1 MMTFSKAAA
10 YSRLA
15 AATLALVW
23 TAFTLEA
30 SPAKAETT
38 LTVVDGIDVKDWDP
52 AVAYGHESYVLNNIY
67 DPLTRYNT
75 KEGKLEPALATS
87 WSVSDDG
94 LAWTF
99 KLRPNVKFHS
109 GAPVTAGA
117 IKTMLDRNIKMNQG
131 AQYLWGGATVTA
143 PDDATLI
150 VKTKDPLPIDLVSS
164 ASYAAMVYSP
174 AAAEKGNEW
183 FQKGNADGTGPYKLT
198 QWVPNQQIVLEKNAD
213 YWGGWK
219 GGEADRII
227 VRIVSEV
234 STQLQMLRSGEADMT
249 FATIPFDMVGTL
261 QQDPN
266 IKIDVVDSWQYLPA
280 PINTQLPPT
289 NNLKFRQALTH
300 IMDYETVS
308 KQIYAGLASV
318 PEGPTPMAMPG
329 AKKYDMP
336 KFDLAMAKQLLQDSG
351 VPQDQWKITWVA
363 YGGVDVLKN
372 IALLFQA
379 DAAKVGVKVEI
390 MQGEWG
396 VMWDKQKHLET
407 SFNVFPFR
415 NWPDYATVNPVALF
429 ESDQQSSFNLSHY
442 VVPAVDKLIG
452 DGTKLEA
459 VDKAACAQAWQKAYQ
474 QVLDD
479 AAAMFIADTKRI
491 IAHRANLEGVT
502 TDPAY
507 ETVLFRYL
515 HRSGG

>member
-1 MMTFSKAAA
+1 MTIL
-10 YSRLA
+10 SRLGA
-15 AATLALVW
+15 ALALACAVF
-23 TAFTLEA
+23 AVHPAPA
-30 SPAKAETT
+30 SAYT

-75 KEGKLEPALATS
+75 KERKLEPALATS

-109 GAPVTAGA
+109 GAPMTAGA

-143 PDDATLI
+143 PDDSTLVI
-150 VKTKDPLPIDLVSS
+150 KTKDPLPIDLVSS
-164 ASYAAMVYSP
+164 ASYAAMIYSP
-174 AAAEKGNEW
+174 AAAAAGNAW
-183 FQKGNADGTGPYKLT
+183 FQKGNADGTGPYKLA
-198 QWVPNQQIVLEKNAD
+198 QWIPNQQIVLERNRD

-219 GGEADRII
+219 GDEADRII
-227 VRIVSEV
+227 IRIVSEV

-249 FATIPFDMVGTL
+249 FATIPFDMIGTL
-261 QQDPN
+261 TKDPN
-266 IKIDVVDSWQYLPA
+266 IKVEVVDSWQYLPA
-280 PINTQLPPT
+280 PINVQLAPT

-300 IMDYETVS
+300 IMDYDTVA

-318 PEGPTPMAMPG
+318 PEGPTPMALPG
-329 AKKYDMP
+329 AIKYDMP
-336 KFDLAMAKQLLQDSG
+336 KFDLDLAKKLLAESG

-372 IALLFQA
+372 VALLFQA

-390 MQGEWG
+390 VQGEWG

-415 NWPDYATVNPVALF
+415 NWPDYATIQPESLF
-429 ESDQQSSFNLSHY
+429 ETQKENVSFNLSHY
-442 VVPAVDKLIG
+442 SDPEVDKLIEE
-452 DGTKLEA
+452 GTKLEA
-459 VDKAACAQAWQKAYQ
+459 VDKKACYKAWQQAYQ
-474 QVLDD
+474 KVIDD

-507 ETVLFRYL
+507 ETVFFRFL
-515 HRSGG
+515 HRAAS

>member
-1 MMTFSKAAA
+1 MKIIA
-10 YSRLA
+10 RL
-15 AATLALVW
+15 TALLVLVSG
-23 TAFTLEA
+23 AFAVHA
-30 SPAKAETT
+30 SAAKAYD
-38 LTVVDGIDVKDWDP
+38 LTIVDGIDVKDWDP

-94 LAWTF
+94 KQWTF
-99 KLRPNVKFHS
+99 KLRPGVKFHS
-109 GAPVTAGA
+109 GAPMTAPGLK
-117 IKTMLDRNIKMNQG
+117 IMLDRNIKMNQG
-131 AQYLWGGATVTA
+131 AQYLWGGATVSA
-143 PDDATLI
+143 PDDLTLVI
-150 VKTKDPLPIDLVSS
+150 TTKDPLPIDLVSS
-164 ASYAAMVYSP
+164 ASYAAMIYSP
-174 AAAEKGNEW
+174 DAAAKGNEW
-183 FQKGNADGTGPYKLT
+183 FQKGNADGTGPYKLV
-198 QWVPNQQIVLEKNAD
+198 QWIPNQQIVLERNKD

-219 GGEADRII
+219 GNEADRII

-249 FATIPFDMVGTL
+249 FATIPFDMVNTL
-261 QQDPN
+261 KQDPN
-266 IKIDVVDSWQYLPA
+266 IKVEVVDSWQYLPA
-280 PINTQLPPT
+280 PINTQLAPT

-308 KQIYAGLASV
+308 KQLYAGLASV

-329 AKKYDMP
+329 AAKYDMP
-336 KFDLAMAKQLLQDSG
+336 KFDLDLAKKLLDESG
-351 VPQDQWKITWVA
+351 VPKDQWKITWVA

-379 DAAKVGVKVEI
+379 DAAKVGVKVDI
-390 MQGEWG
+390 QQGEWG

-415 NWPDYATVNPVALF
+415 NWPDYATVAPNAMF
-429 ESDQQSSFNLSHY
+429 ESNQQSSFNLAHY
-442 VVPAVDKLIG
+442 VNPEVDKLIEA
-452 DGTKLEA
+452 GTKEEA
-459 VDKAACAQAWQKAYQ
+459 VDKAACARDWQKAYQ
-474 QVLDD
+474 QVIDD

-491 IAHRANLEGVT
+491 IVHRANLEGIT

-507 ETVLFRYL
+507 ETVFFRYL